1 MLKNLIISVFFVTVA
16 VEINRFCFHELRN
29 DSNRVVG
36 RSLSR
41 SF

>member
-16 VEINRFCFHELRN
+16 VEINRFCFY
-29 DSNRVVG
+29 DSVRVDG
-36 RSLSR
+36 RSITR